1 MKSSSSQTLNV
12 ALPEP
17 QSDSDALSDLVYRA
31 VLDALFRGELQGGD
45 PISELR
51 IAKTLGVSRTPV
63 HAAVREL
70 IRDGLLMQE
79 DGRRPCV
86 ARITRDDLFEIFEM
100 RRLLEGEAAFRAAER
115 MDRVTMQRLEKAL
128 ETLDDREPNDE
139 LLLDWS
145 KVDDDFHEAIAMNCD
160 QKRLSSDILRY
171 RRIHYALNSIRMQ
184 AELVPQAVAEHRAIL
199 AALADRNGERARVE
213 MQQHLREWQA
223 YYVNLVS
230 PARSASFRP

>member
-1 MKSSSSQTLNV
+1 MKSSNSQTLNV

-63 HAAVREL
+63 HAAVRDL

-115 MDRVTMQRLEKAL
+115 MDRVTMMRLEKAL

-145 KVDDDFHEAIAMNCD
+145 RVDDDFHEAIAISCD

-199 AALADRNGERARVE
+199 AALADRDGERARAE

-230 PARSASFRP
+230 TAQSSSFRS